1 MPCSGCAARS
11 GMISASL
18 AHVRAGQVAPA
29 LAALAPVAPS
39 LARDAVQVSTLIASR
54 AASAAVAMLARI
66 GR

>member
-11 GMISASL
+11 GMLSASL

-39 LARDAVQVSTLIASR
+39 LARDAVSIASR
-54 AASAAVAMLARI
+54 AASAAAAMLARI